1 MFSGLVCL
9 NLLSRCIGDGH
20 VCCTWVESSC
30 ILSPFLPLYKP
41 PSQTAQILEALHS
54 QDTLT
59 SSSIP
64 SGLLVANDS
73 DNKRT
78 HLLIH
83 QSARLPSPALM
94 VTNLD
99 ASNYPVIK
107 VPASLNA
114 KDHAS
119 AQPAPQSDK
128 LEPLMFDRIL
138 CDVPCSGDGT
148 MRKNIGIW
156 KSWQPMDGN
165 GLHRFVPLVASFLLF
180 FILTR

>member
-1 MFSGLVCL
+1 VLHLGQKWVELTSFSAKS
-9 NLLSRCIGDGH
+9 NLL
-20 VCCTWVESSC
+20 
-30 ILSPFLPLYKP
+30 
-41 PSQTAQILEALHS
+41 SQTAQILEALHS

-83 QSARLPSPALM
+83 PSARLPNPALM

-107 VPASLNA
+107 VPASLNT
-114 KDHAS
+114 KDHTS
-119 AQPAPQSDK
+119 VQEPPQSDK

-138 CDVPCSGDGT
+138 CDVMCSGDGT

-156 KSWQPMDGN
+156 KSWQLMDGN
-165 GLHRFVPLVASFLLF
+165 GLHRCVPPVLSSVLF
-180 FILTR
+180 SHLT